1 MITLV
6 FADVVRGYRVW
17 LGLAAVAA
25 AVAAA
30 FTYVAC
36 TLTSAAANPGDLG
49 ALIAATS
56 VAVVFFTVVAGIV
69 VIGSISGLVVSVQR
83 RQIALWQLIG
93 LSPRAVFW
101 TFAAQILV
109 TATAGAAVGAVAG
122 GWGFAPVFRYV
133 LSAWADPDT
142 AIVQVQP
149 WAIVVAAAVTVLFV
163 GLSGLGGARRAS
175 RTSPVQILREPEPQG
190 RIIRWARVAIAVI
203 LISVT
208 VGIAVTRSGESLS
221 SIATNAP
228 FFAPLLLVALVIAA
242 PVLCPALIALWTKVI
257 PARVSS
263 SWYLARNSAQYRVGL
278 TTSAISPLM
287 LAMGLVAGVYSA
299 GNTLAAAAG
308 ADAASYSLDPREML
322 LMFGGPLLVSLVA
335 SAAAVYITNGDRRR
349 ERALLD
355 SAGATPG
362 VHVAVALW
370 EALIYIVTAMIL
382 ATAAVIAAT
391 LLVSV
396 LIGAAALSVDLA
408 PIAILAAVGLILLG
422 AATLLPVIAARR
434 ASPLTA
440 LAAH

>member
-17 LGLAAVAA
+17 VGLAAVAA

-36 TLTSAAANPGDLG
+36 TLTSAAANDGDLG

-69 VIGSISGLVVSVQR
+69 VIGSISTLVVSVQR
-83 RQIALWQLIG
+83 QQLALWQLLG

-109 TATAGAAVGAVAG
+109 TATAGAAAGAALG
-122 GWGFAPVFRYV
+122 AAGFAPVFRYV
-133 LSAWADPDT
+133 LSTWADPDT
-142 AIVQVQP
+142 AIVRTP
-149 WAIVVAAAVTVLFV
+149 LWSIVVAGVVTVLFV
-163 GLSGLGGARRAS
+163 GLSGLSGARRAA

-190 RIIRWARVAIAVI
+190 RVLRWVRAAVAVALV
-203 LISVT
+203 SGT
-208 VGIAVTRSGESLS
+208 VGIAVTRSGESLA

-228 FFAPLLLVALVIAA
+228 FFAPLLLVAFVVAA
-242 PVLCPALIALWTKVI
+242 PVLYPAVIAMWTKVI
-257 PARVSS
+257 PARSSS
-263 SWYLARNSAQYRVGL
+263 SWYLARHAARYRIGL

-299 GNTLAAAAG
+299 GNTLSTAAG
-308 ADAASYSLDPREML
+308 AESATYSLDPREIL
-322 LMFGGPLLVSLVA
+322 LMFGGPLLISLVA
-335 SAAAVYITNGDRRR
+335 SASAVYITNGDRRR

-355 SAGATPG
+355 AAGATPSL
-362 VHVAVALW
+362 HVAVALW
-370 EALIYIVTAMIL
+370 EALIYVVTAMLL
-382 ATAAVIAAT
+382 ATTAVIAAT
-391 LLVSV
+391 LLVQV
-396 LIGAAALSVDLA
+396 LIGAAAVSLDLV
-408 PIAILAAVGLILLG
+408 PIMILAIAGMLMLG
-422 AATLLPVIAARR
+422 AATLLPVVAARR

-440 LAAH
+440 LAS

>member
-17 LGLAAVAA
+17 VGLLAVAA
-25 AVAAA
+25 AVSAA

-69 VIGSISGLVVSVQR
+69 VIGSISGLVVTVQR

-101 TFAAQILV
+101 TFAAQIMV
-109 TATAGAAVGAVAG
+109 TATVGAAVGAVLGVAG
-122 GWGFAPVFRYV
+122 FTPVFRYV

-142 AIVQVQP
+142 AVVQTQP
-149 WAIVVAAAVTVLFV
+149 WAVMVAAVVTVLFV
-163 GLSGLGGARRAS
+163 ALSGLSGARRAA
-175 RTSPVQILREPEPQG
+175 RTSPVQILREPEARG
-190 RIIRWARVAIAVI
+190 RVVRWIRLLIALI
-203 LISVT
+203 LTAVT

-228 FFAPLLLVALVIAA
+228 FFAPLLLVAFVIAA
-242 PVLCPALIALWTKVI
+242 PVLYPAVIALWTKAI
-257 PARVSS
+257 PTRASS
-263 SWYLARNSAQYRVGL
+263 SWYLARNSARYRVGL
-278 TTSAISPLM
+278 TTSAISPL
-287 LAMGLVAGVYSA
+287 LLSMGLVAGVYSA

-308 ADAASYSLDPREML
+308 AKAATYALDPREIL
-322 LMFGGPLLVSLVA
+322 LMFGGPLLISLVA

-370 EALIYIVTAMIL
+370 EALIYVVTAMIL
-382 ATAAVIAAT
+382 ATIAVIAAT
-391 LLVSV
+391 LLVQV
-396 LIGAAALSVDLA
+396 LIGTAAFRVDLV
-408 PIAILAAVGLILLG
+408 PVLVLAAVGFGLLG

-440 LAAH
+440 LAAD